1 MKINVLFQKNITLLW
16 WCTCDI
22 QVVQSSSLSL
32 SPGGFA
38 IFNYGSTK
46 LSAKLRQQLIQ
57 LKLTK
62 MQLLLKGDAPYHQLA
77 AVVPYRA
84 VLAGPSELI
93 LVHNSLKPSHAAEV
107 ERGEGWIKSSAGL
120 YFNFFYLLMGK
131 AETNSSF
138 LIWKTCVK
146 SKAFLSWRV
155 AVFFSETATIL
166 EVKLT
171 VTTFFRWYTLQCLFI
186 LLWLFIRC

>member
-1 MKINVLFQKNITLLW
+1 MHTYKNCSIIKWRHYWLKPRFDMKINMPLQKKYHPIMVVHLW
-16 WCTCDI
+16 HPSGSI
-22 QVVQSSSLSL
+22 KLSL

-84 VLAGPSELI
+84 VLVGPSELI

-107 ERGEGWIKSSAGL
+107 ERGEGWIKSSAGICL
-120 YFNFFYLLMGK
+120 YF
-131 AETNSSF
+131 
-138 LIWKTCVK
+138 
-146 SKAFLSWRV
+146 
-155 AVFFSETATIL
+155 
-166 EVKLT
+166 
-171 VTTFFRWYTLQCLFI
+171 
-186 LLWLFIRC
+186 

>member
-46 LSAKLRQQLIQ
+46 LSAKLRQQLIL

-77 AVVPYRA
+77 VVVPYRS
-84 VLAGPSELI
+84 VQPVYSRSLLAGPCEMI
-93 LVHNSLKPSHAAEV
+93 LVHNSLKPSHETEV
-107 ERGEGWIKSSAGL
+107 DRGEG
-120 YFNFFYLLMGK
+120 
-131 AETNSSF
+131 
-138 LIWKTCVK
+138 
-146 SKAFLSWRV
+146 
-155 AVFFSETATIL
+155 
-166 EVKLT
+166 
-171 VTTFFRWYTLQCLFI
+171 
-186 LLWLFIRC
+186 